1 MTERYVWTRQDGE
14 TPPAYKAFSTYL
26 HMADR
31 SLTKTA
37 DELGK
42 SLMWMKE
49 LSAKNDWYARA
60 LAFDRY
66 MADANTDGLV
76 HAIAESRDKNLALM
90 DKLRGL
96 LDSRLDEFITRREDP
111 TIRWTQACMAMAKIE
126 ANSLMMK
133 DSQKTDERVE
143 AVLKM
148 AERIEE
154 LGQVS
159 A

>member
-1 MTERYVWTRQDGE
+1 MTDGYVWTRQEGE

-31 SLTKTA
+31 SLTRTA

-42 SLMWMKE
+42 SLIWMKE

-66 MADANTDGLV
+66 MADAKTDGMV
-76 HAIAESRDKNLALM
+76 HAIAEARDKNLALM

-96 LDSRLDEFITRREDP
+96 LDSRLDDFIERRDDP

-133 DSQKTDERVE
+133 DDQKTDERIG
-143 AVLKM
+143 
-148 AERIEE
+148 RIEE
-154 LGQVS
+154 LVERALREDVPS
-159 A
+159 

>member
-1 MTERYVWTRQDGE
+1 MWTRQEGE

-26 HMADR
+26 HMPDR

-42 SLMWMKE
+42 SLIWMKE
-49 LSAKNDWYARA
+49 LSGKNDWYARS
-60 LAFDRY
+60 LAFDQY
-66 MADANTDGLV
+66 MADAKTDGMV
-76 HAIAESRDKNLALM
+76 HQIAEARDKNLALM

-96 LDSRLDEFITRREDP
+96 LDSRLDEFIAKRDDP

-133 DSQKTDERVE
+133 DDQKTDERIG
-143 AVLKM
+143 
-148 AERIEE
+148 RIEE
-154 LGQVS
+154 LVERAMS
-159 A
+159 EREPV